1 VARGM
6 LCGTHT
12 ASIAIP
18 RICDSSTHA
27 AEDSGGTGKAGWL
40 GAASAAADC
49 DIQSS
54 SVTTELRLSASGK
67 PVGIPSASAEH
78 RKHNPPLSSALAALP
93 ADRRESKQRSRQTG
107 SAVAAGNSASA
118 GEYGN
123 LSTLLEC
130 TLY

>member
-1 VARGM
+1 MRH
-6 LCGTHT
+6 THT

-18 RICDSSTHA
+18 WICDSSTHA

-93 ADRRESKQRSRQTG
+93 GAGSRLPADRRESKQRSRQTG

-118 GEYGN
+118 GEYGK
-123 LSTLLEC
+123 LSTVLDLR
-130 TLY
+130 